1 MLRPHIGVMLTKT
14 DKVSECWEDLCP
26 CTESPFPTNQRAPGS
41 PNHPDEKLKSNTK
54 DKSYCASKQN
64 CTCTPTS
71 NIQRSVPIIKY

>member
-26 CTESPFPTNQRAPGS
+26 CTESPFPTNQRAPAS
-41 PNHPDEKLKSNTK
+41 PNHPDEKLESNTK

-64 CTCTPTS
+64 FTCTPTS